1 MGGVRRNTTRMYVC
15 IWVCVRVYVCMCSRR
30 QALSWLD
37 ILWAAAFIYLYE
49 WRKEA
54 GAMQHCCQQQH
65 QHVAFMKSFYLLG
78 LMLANINGHGAWQ
91 GYHKKL
97 FLAAILSDMVTCQ
110 LSSLTACVRGRER
123 ERKREAM
130 QCCNSSKQGCHL
142 ECH

>member
-1 MGGVRRNTTRMYVC
+1 
-15 IWVCVRVYVCMCSRR
+15 
-30 QALSWLD
+30 
-37 ILWAAAFIYLYE
+37 
-49 WRKEA
+49 
-54 GAMQHCCQQQH
+54 MQHCCQQQH

-110 LSSLTACVRGRER
+110 LSSLTACEQGRESKRER
-123 ERKREAM
+123 ERERGAAM
-130 QCCNSSKQGCHL
+130 LQHSKQGCHL